1 MKLVLKKSIL
11 VPITLIALICL
22 TSLMYCSKYSV
33 YGSNEHIKDY
43 LIKKS
48 YINENSLIQKQ
59 IDIDNIKV
67 VIFKFNDDSLQY
79 TLFQRGLNGK
89 YSFVHIAS
97 IKSQTYKS
105 FIERIHNNY
114 YLISLG
120 YNADDNSYINT
131 TLSSAYE
138 ISKIRNESFNIKNED
153 YFIKYKVISDQSTND
168 FAISNYS
175 LGNY

>member
-1 MKLVLKKSIL
+1 
-11 VPITLIALICL
+11 
-22 TSLMYCSKYSV
+22 MYYSKYSV
-33 YGSNEHIKDY
+33 NGSNESIKDY
-43 LIKKS
+43 LTKKS
-48 YINENSLIQKQ
+48 YITENSSIQKQ

-67 VIFKFNDDSLQY
+67 VVFKFDGDSLQY

-89 YSFVHIAS
+89 YSFVYIAS
-97 IKSQTYKS
+97 VSNQTYKS

-120 YNADDNSYINT
+120 YNAEDNPYINT

-153 YFIKYKVISDQSTND
+153 YFIKYKVISDQSIND
-168 FAISNYS
+168 FSISNYS
-175 LGNY
+175 LGN